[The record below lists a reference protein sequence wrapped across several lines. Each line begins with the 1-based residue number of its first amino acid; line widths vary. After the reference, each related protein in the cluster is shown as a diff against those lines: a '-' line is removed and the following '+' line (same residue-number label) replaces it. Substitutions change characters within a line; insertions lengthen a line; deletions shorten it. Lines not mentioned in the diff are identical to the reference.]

1 MTARIQHLTL
11 SAMFMALGIVIPY
24 FFHAVGL
31 GSMFLPMFWP
41 VAVAAFFLPIP
52 YAAAVGV
59 LTPFLSFL
67 VSGMPPPPTLY
78 RMIFELV
85 ALSGSISYLHRSTRY
100 GLFWITL
107 AGLGIAMATGW
118 LGALAIAPILGLP
131 PEFYALISLS
141 KCIPGMAIMIVIIP
155 LILKR
160 LKNDDALFRRRNPVV
175 DSP

>member
-1 MTARIQHLTL
+1 
-11 SAMFMALGIVIPY
+11 MALGIVIPY

-52 YAAAVGV
+52 YAAAVGA

-85 ALSGSISYLHRSTRY
+85 ALGGSISYLHRSTRY

-107 AGLGIAMATGW
+107 VGLVISRGAGW

-141 KCIPGMAIMIVIIP
+141 VGVPGMVVMMVIIP
-155 LILKR
+155 FILKR
-160 LKNDDALFRRRNPVV
+160 LKSDDTLFRRRSSVV
-175 DSP
+175 ESA